1 MTGERRASLEYR
13 WAQVTAL
20 ATFALL
26 VIGGTVNPTGSSL
39 ACPEAFIVC
48 HGQLFPE
55 MTGGVLFE
63 HGHRQVAMTVG
74 LLQLVLTVL
83 LWRRRPALRPVA
95 AVALG
100 MVAVQALL
108 GALTVY
114 FKLPWFVSTGH
125 LMLAM
130 LYFATVLY
138 QAWRTRP
145 VRPEGAGGGK
155 SLDPVMRR
163 WIVIGGAAVLVQI
176 LLGGLV
182 RHHGAALASI
192 DLPFHHGSLWPA
204 GAALPLKL
212 HMAHRIVG
220 VVVGVIACAAAVIIW
235 RRARARSEGAVAR
248 AAIAVPAA
256 VLGQITLGVLIVA
269 TYRSIPIVVA
279 HFAGAA
285 LLWGLFV
292 GMYWA
297 TGLAA
302 PASRHRSGDAD
313 DAVAMGR
320 LASGGVS

>member
-1 MTGERRASLEYR
+1 MSLEYG
-13 WAQVTAL
+13 WALATAL

-39 ACPEAFIVC
+39 ACPEAFIIC
-48 HGQLFPE
+48 KGEFFPE

-83 LWRRRPALRPVA
+83 LWRRRPALR
-95 AVALG
+95 AVAGVALA

-130 LYFATVLY
+130 AYFATVLY

-145 VRPEGAGGGK
+145 EPAPSPTPVR
-155 SLDPVMRR
+155 SSDQVRHWML
-163 WIVIGGAAVLVQI
+163 IGGAAVLAQI

-192 DLPFHHGSLWPA
+192 DLPLHHGSLWPA
-204 GAALPLKL
+204 AAPLALKL
-212 HMAHRIVG
+212 HMAHRLLG
-220 VVVGVIACAAAVIIW
+220 VAVGVIVCLAAWKIW
-235 RRARARSEGAVAR
+235 RGTDGLRRPNMRR
-248 AAIAVPAA
+248 AALAA
-256 VLGQITLGVLIVA
+256 PIVVLAQVTLGILVIA

-279 HFAGAA
+279 HFGGAA
-285 LLWGLFV
+285 LLWGLFTGMWWASAASEPAERRSPTASPGDSLTSV
-292 GMYWA
+292 G
-297 TGLAA
+297 G
-302 PASRHRSGDAD
+302 
-313 DAVAMGR
+313 
-320 LASGGVS
+320 LASGGAR